1 MFKNYFKVALR
12 NLWKHRVFSMI
23 NIMGLAVGMTACF
36 LIYLYVHFETNY
48 DAFNTKADRIYRI
61 VTDIKTPSDVLH
73 WSATSAPMAINM
85 EKDFPEV
92 ESAVRISGQSFLVR
106 KGNEKFQEKNSIMAD
121 STLFKIFDFP
131 LIYGDKNTAL
141 KEPMSVVLSQTA
153 AKKYFG
159 NKNPVGQTVILTGK
173 NLNATVTGVMKD
185 IPENSQI
192 KADMIVS
199 MSSQKQIYGGT
210 NDSSWANFYL
220 NSYLLLKPHTN
231 YKKLEAKFPDFLD
244 RHTGKELKEAQMS
257 FTLFLEPLRDVYL
270 YSTRDGSQSGNINN
284 VYIFSVIALFI
295 LLIACI
301 NFINLT
307 TARSAE
313 RAKEVGIR
321 KVIGAA
327 RLQLAKQ
334 FTGESV
340 VISLIAFIISVIL
353 CALLLP
359 SFNQLAGKQI
369 STAFFYHPMY
379 IVSLFLISVAIGII
393 GGFYPALVLSSYKP
407 VAVLKGRF
415 LTGNKG
421 VLLRKGLVIFQFTIS
436 IILITGTLIVYN
448 QLHYMRSRDLGF
460 NKDQTMIIDTN
471 DDKNKDAFKE
481 SLSSIQGVRSTA
493 FSSGIPGGGVNT
505 AYSKVENNN
514 GEMQTTNLDIYFV
527 DFNFINQYQMK
538 LVAGRAFSPDYGGD
552 TTHAMVI
559 NESASK
565 LLGFASPQQAIGKN
579 FDQWGRQGK
588 IIGVVKDFHYQ
599 ALQQPIKALSM
610 RIDSSDNY
618 QFLSVKVAAKNLPST
633 IKAIESKWNQIIPN
647 RPFDYSFLDESFDKQ
662 YRAEDRFGE
671 LFFNFAILAIFIS
684 CLGLLGLASYSTLQ
698 RTKEISVRKV
708 LGASVSGVTTLLT
721 KDFIRLVLIGL
732 LIASPIAW
740 FIMNKWLQG
749 FAYRTN
755 IGWGTF
761 AFAGIIAVL
770 IAIITVSFQAIKA
783 AVANPVKSLRSE

>member
-1 MFKNYFKVALR
+1 
-12 NLWKHRVFSMI
+12 
-23 NIMGLAVGMTACF
+23 MGLAVGMTACF

-48 DAFNTKADRIYRI
+48 DAFNTKADRIYRV

-85 EKDFPEV
+85 ERDFPEV
-92 ESAVRISGQSFLVR
+92 QSAVRIAGQSFLVR
-106 KGNEKFQEKNSIMAD
+106 KGTEKFQEKNSLMAD
-121 STLFKIFDFP
+121 STLFQIFDFP

-173 NLNATVTGVMKD
+173 NLNATITGVMKD

-192 KADMIVS
+192 TADMIVS
-199 MSSQKQIYGGT
+199 MSSQNQIYGGT
-210 NDSSWANFYL
+210 NDSAWANFYL
-220 NSYLLLKPHTN
+220 SSYLLLKPHTD
-231 YKKLEAKFPDFLD
+231 YKKLQAKLPQFID
-244 RHTGKELKEAQMS
+244 RHTGKMLKDAQMS

-270 YSTRDGSQSGNINN
+270 YSTRDGSKSGNINN

-321 KVIGAA
+321 KVAGAD
-327 RLQLAKQ
+327 RFQLAKQ
-334 FTGESV
+334 FIGESV
-340 VISLIAFIISVIL
+340 VISLIAFVISVIL
-353 CALLLP
+353 CSLLLP
-359 SFNQLAGKQI
+359 SFNQLAGKQV

-379 IVSLFLISVAIGII
+379 IVNLFLIATGIGII
-393 GGFYPALVLSSYKP
+393 AGFYPALVLSSYKP
-407 VAVLKGRF
+407 VSVLKGRF
-415 LTGNKG
+415 VTGNKG
-421 VLLRKGLVIFQFTIS
+421 ILLRKGLVIFQFTIS

-460 NKDQTMIIDTN
+460 NKDQTLIIDTN
-471 DDKNKDAFKE
+471 DDKNKDAFE
-481 SLSSIQGVRSTA
+481 QSLSSIQGVSSAA
-493 FSSGIPGGGVNT
+493 FSSAVPGGGTST
-505 AYSKVENNN
+505 AYSKVEDNT

-527 DFNFINQYQMK
+527 DFNFINQYKIK
-538 LVAGRAFSPDYGGD
+538 LVAGRGFSPDYGGD
-552 TTHAMVI
+552 TSHAMVI

-565 LLGFASPQQAIGKN
+565 LLGFTSPQQAIGKN
-579 FDQWGRQGK
+579 FDQWGKQGK

-618 QFLSVKVAAKNLPST
+618 QFISIKVAAKNLPST
-633 IKAIESKWNQIIPN
+633 IKVIESKWNQIIPN

-662 YRAEDRFGE
+662 YRAEDRFGK

-732 LIASPIAW
+732 VIASPIAW

-755 IGWGTF
+755 LGWGTF
-761 AFAGIIAVL
+761 LVAGLIAVF

-783 AVANPVKSLRSE
+783 AVANPVKSLRTE